1 MIYAKD
7 TSPLQYSDMFMMTYS
22 ITLASVDVLSEAML
36 PLFRMQVHDEKS
48 TCNFVNSRGSS
59 STQNVHWQMKKALL
73 GLKHL
78 AFLNKSSNVF
88 YAQNS
93 LSLAPRAF
101 HRFMLIALLCLV
113 SPVKR
118 FLGFLVL
125 VLIDVFRF

>member
-1 MIYAKD
+1 
-7 TSPLQYSDMFMMTYS
+7 MTYS